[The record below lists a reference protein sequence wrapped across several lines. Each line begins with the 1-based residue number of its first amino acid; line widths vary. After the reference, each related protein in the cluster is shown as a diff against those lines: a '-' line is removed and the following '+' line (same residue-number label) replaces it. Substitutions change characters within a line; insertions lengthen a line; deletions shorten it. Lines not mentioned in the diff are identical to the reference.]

1 MHLSSLPLFFDID
14 HLTSPPP
21 LPIQLSSKLDN
32 SLMTWPNYGQPCVKL
47 ICSYIIHFSFL
58 CHMSSCQTHSY
69 NNFHV
74 FTPCSILVAVQR
86 DRCTVRSV
94 VMLSLVRNDTSDLQA
109 LFLVCVYFMSVSLVC
124 WTMSQVIFFMLINL
138 ITGVFGSWLHVM
150 RVIVS
155 LDERLVVAD
164 SLRGLLLATCFHLS
178 HRVMNISVE

>member
-1 MHLSSLPLFFDID
+1 MHLSSLSLCFNNIID

-21 LPIQLSSKLDN
+21 PPIHPSSKLDN
-32 SLMTWPNYGQPCVKL
+32 SLTTWPTYGQPCVKL

-94 VMLSLVRNDTSDLQA
+94 VMLSHVRNDTSDLQA
-109 LFLVCVYFMSVSLVC
+109 PFLVCVYFMFVSLVC
-124 WTMSQVIFFMLINL
+124 WTMSLIL
-138 ITGVFGSWLHVM
+138 
-150 RVIVS
+150 
-155 LDERLVVAD
+155 AD
-164 SLRGLLLATCFHLS
+164 SLYVNKLNYRCVCFLLVSIACYEGNCKSWSKTGCSWQPQRTVTGHLFLS
-178 HRVMNISVE
+178 